1 LFDLKYQ
8 ATGMGNHNRLISL
21 FTVLAVLV
29 TTAVPVMATATNT
42 EITLHEGSDVTVSA
56 RANKIAFD
64 LAGRIWIMS
73 PDNPSATPLTG
84 KIEYSQHPVFSPD
97 ASLIAYESILDGFHQ
112 IVVMRADGS
121 ESRQVT
127 FGKYH
132 HRTPDWSPASNSRLV
147 MASDRGGDYGLWEL
161 DLESLALKQLTFLQG
176 DEAEPAWNDDGS
188 KLAFVRD
195 AKRGSALHVYD
206 PDSGTSVILTEDSQ
220 IRAPSWRPDSNVL
233 TYVRQ
238 GDGSSQL
245 RMLILSDPMITK
257 PITRA
262 ETVHPAPARWIDRT
276 NFLYAAD
283 GRIKRR
289 EFGMLQASEIP
300 FEARIQVADDSYARR
315 QMYFTDTGNQPV
327 KGITGRSR
335 TSQGTLIVA
344 ALGDL
349 WEFDSADGG
358 RQLLRQLTNDAF
370 VDTHPAVSPDGTM
383 LAFVSDR
390 QGSLQIWLMDLASMR
405 RRRLTGETGMAIHPS
420 WNQESTSVAYLVA
433 NHPAATSL
441 TVKRITIANRIVQ
454 VLAKNISTPLPTAWD
469 ETSGSFSISGSDEQN
484 ENIATA
490 TPPPAE
496 PIPLTWRAF
505 EPEGRLVIQAGRIFD
520 GIGPGYL
527 MAHEIVIQGNR
538 IEEVRPWT
546 DSPAAGQV
554 IDARSNTV
562 IPGLID
568 LSVQQ
573 AYASTERVGR
583 AWLAYGVTT
592 IRESV
597 SDTAEAIERQE
608 SWRSGRRIGPRLLI
622 ALKLCNQDFQAAEKN
637 HLTDLIGLATVTLIE
652 LCESLRGELLEH
664 AISTAHDNNLPV
676 ASSTP
681 FPGILLGLDE
691 VQVTMGAGP
700 ADPSMTLNDIATVV
714 GISGKTVVSR
724 LAVDGLPGL
733 STRDRLTSQER
744 YRRLFTAAD
753 RDWYANSWSQRV
765 RSSQPAGGLNPRTAS
780 QSLFRAIATGARV
793 ATGSNAPVTPYGLGL
808 HAELQLLAKLG
819 LQPFQILKMASLDA
833 ARLIGAGEQLG
844 SIRAGK
850 LADLVIIDGDP
861 LADISQA
868 ANIVITVANGRA
880 YGLTELVSRGRR
892 ANSVGK
898 FYN

>member
-1 LFDLKYQ
+1 
-8 ATGMGNHNRLISL
+8 MGNQNPLINL
-21 FTVLAVLV
+21 FTVLVVLIA
-29 TTAVPVMATATNT
+29 TAIPVIVTATNT

-56 RANKIAFD
+56 RANKIVFH

-73 PDNPSATPLTG
+73 PENPSAAPLTG
-84 KIEYSQHPVFSPD
+84 KTKYSQHPVFSPD

-121 ESRQVT
+121 EPRQVT
-127 FGKYH
+127 FGEYH
-132 HRTPDWSPASNSRLV
+132 HRTPAWSPASNSRLV
-147 MASDRGGDYGLWEL
+147 MSSDRGGDYGLWEL
-161 DLESLALKQLTFLQG
+161 DLESLVLTQVTFLKG
-176 DEAEPAWNDDGS
+176 DEMEPAWSNDGS

-195 AKRGSALHVYD
+195 TKSGSALHVYE
-206 PDSGTSVILTEDSQ
+206 PDSGASVILTEDSQ
-220 IRAPSWRPDSNVL
+220 IRAPSWRPDGGVL

-238 GDGSSQL
+238 GDGRSQL
-245 RMLILSDPMITK
+245 RMLIFSDPRITK
-257 PITRA
+257 PITQI
-262 ETVHPAPARWIDRT
+262 ETVHPAPVQWIDRAS
-276 NFLYAAD
+276 FFYAAD

-289 EFGMLQASEIP
+289 EFGMLRAAEVP
-300 FEARIQVADDSYARR
+300 FEARVQVADEAYARR
-315 QMYFTDTGNQPV
+315 QADFTDNGNRPV
-327 KGITGRSR
+327 KGISGLSR
-335 TSQGTLIVA
+335 TPQGTLIVA

-349 WEFDSADGG
+349 WEFGDVDGD

-390 QGSLQIWLMDLASMR
+390 EGSLQIWLMDLNSMR
-405 RRRLTGETGMAIHPS
+405 RRRLTRETGMAILPS
-420 WNQESTSVAYLVA
+420 WNQESTSIAYLVA

-441 TVKRITIANRIVQ
+441 TLKRITIADRNVQ
-454 VLAKNISTPLPTAWD
+454 VLDENISNPLPPVWAADSESVSVTDRPEQHNNLTTAV
-469 ETSGSFSISGSDEQN
+469 
-484 ENIATA
+484 
-490 TPPPAE
+490 PPPVEA
-496 PIPLTWRAF
+496 IPLTWRAF
-505 EPEGRLVIQAGRIFD
+505 EPTGRLVIQAGRIFD

-527 MAHEIVIQGNR
+527 TAHEIVIQGNR

-546 DSPAAGQV
+546 DSPTASQV
-554 IDARSNTV
+554 IDARNNTV

-573 AYASTERVGR
+573 AYANNERVGR
-583 AWLAYGVTT
+583 VWLAYGVTT
-592 IRESV
+592 IRESI

-622 ALKLCNQDFQAAEKN
+622 ALKLCNQDFQTAEKN
-637 HLTDLIGLATVTLIE
+637 HLADLIGLANVTLIE
-652 LCESLRGELLEH
+652 LCVSLRGELLER

-681 FPGILLGLDE
+681 FPGILLGVDE
-691 VQVTMGAGP
+691 VQVTMDAGP

-714 GISGKTVVSR
+714 GISGKIVVSR

-753 RDWYANSWSQRV
+753 RDWYVNFWSQRV
-765 RSSQPAGGLNPRTAS
+765 PASQSAGGLNTRTAG
-780 QSLFRAIATGARV
+780 QALFRAIATGARV

-808 HAELQLLAKLG
+808 HAELQILAKLG

-844 SIRAGK
+844 SIQAGK

-861 LADISQA
+861 LADISQT

-880 YGLTELVSRGRR
+880 YELTELLSRGRR